1 MRLEAPAP
9 GSAVSAVRRLASS
22 EGKCIESSEANR
34 ADVQNQKTVLICDD
48 EPMLRELVRA
58 SLEFGYRFAEAN
70 DGIVALELAR
80 ELRPDVV
87 ILDLMLPRRG
97 GLEVLADIRTDE
109 RLRTTPVLVVSAWPE
124 RREAALEAGADDFV
138 TKPFDPDELKRSM
151 EELLGME

>member
-1 MRLEAPAP
+1 M
-9 GSAVSAVRRLASS
+9 
-22 EGKCIESSEANR
+22 
-34 ADVQNQKTVLICDD
+34 QNQKTVLICDD